1 MRDSATVFA
10 PIGKKHL
17 LSAKYGLMGLW
28 TLAPKRAT
36 SPFGPRRDLNPNK
49 KTVQPSQ
56 MKRKHLSTSNM
67 ALVLFENNE
76 IVLLLT
82 VKYLH
87 IYVEI
92 CYVIEM

>member
-1 MRDSATVFA
+1 
-10 PIGKKHL
+10 
-17 LSAKYGLMGLW
+17 
-28 TLAPKRAT
+28 
-36 SPFGPRRDLNPNK
+36 
-49 KTVQPSQ
+49 
-56 MKRKHLSTSNM
+56 M